1 MIQTKEQLR
10 KILQEEFSLYFSSK
24 KDYVKAYVLNSER
37 RYIWKFQSTLR
48 KMELLSATGKKAT
61 LRYAWYSRK
70 INSLSLKL
78 GISMW
83 HSIFMGGLRIYHPQ
97 GIVVNTLSKIGKNCS
112 LHGNN
117 CIGNDG
123 KHPECPVIGDNCN
136 IGVGAIIIGNVKIGN
151 NVTIAAGAVVNKSFS
166 EDNILLAGI
175 PAEIVK
181 HYKCE

>member
-1 MIQTKEQLR
+1 MIQTKEQLQ
-10 KILQEEFSLYFSSK
+10 KILKEEFSLYFSCK

-37 RYIWKFQSTLR
+37 IYIWKFQSTLR
-48 KMELLSATGKKAT
+48 KMELLSAIGKKAT

-70 INSLSLKL
+70 INILSLKL

-83 HSIFMGGLRIYHPQ
+83 HSIFLGGLRIYHPQ

-123 KHPECPVIGDNCN
+123 KHSECPVIGDNCN

-151 NVTIAAGAVVNKSFS
+151 NVTIAAGAVVNKSFP

>member
-10 KILQEEFSLYFSSK
+10 KILKEEFSLYFSSK

-83 HSIFMGGLRIYHPQ
+83 HSIFMGGTPNIPPTR
-97 GIVVNTLSKIGKNCS
+97 NCCQYS
-112 LHGNN
+112 
-117 CIGNDG
+117 
-123 KHPECPVIGDNCN
+123 V
-136 IGVGAIIIGNVKIGN
+136 
-151 NVTIAAGAVVNKSFS
+151 
-166 EDNILLAGI
+166 
-175 PAEIVK
+175 
-181 HYKCE
+181 